1 MKVKTVVSFAIVAA
15 LFTGVGF
22 FFGSQDLS
30 DSENQGASNSDIDAL
45 QKDRQRLRDEL
56 AKSQRRLAQLEKDQ
70 QDFAALRASRGRSSQ
85 GTSSLPGSGTA
96 VLDSSSQGAQL
107 SATIERLQR
116 ELESARKKLQPMS
129 DAELAAKVDEIQ
141 SNFEVA
147 LKGKDALGAL
157 AAMKA
162 LKALDSRAFPTVLK
176 LWDALRKED
185 YLGLGKRERRALIDP
200 AVMHW
205 ALSTEDLGLDE
216 KLTARFQGAALRAL
230 RKLDGGD
237 PEKLTKSYLAY
248 MGRLGEPG
256 ALPEPDAKTG
266 KRARDSYR
274 QALRELSRVESPE
287 SARYLSGILGKN
299 GYPEDVRLTAL
310 RGIARQADSS
320 EEALKAVEDATFDTD
335 PKIKSAAILVKKQ
348 LEAPVPGVFITKVRS
363 DGQGHSLGIPV
374 GGIIVSYNG
383 QEVRDSGD
391 IKRARKRAK
400 DEFSVVKVQVNG
412 EIREYKI
419 KSGSRLGVDGNEVK
433 GQGQ

>member
-1 MKVKTVVSFAIVAA
+1 MKAKTLISFAIVAG

-22 FFGSQDLS
+22 FFGNQDLADS
-30 DSENQGASNSDIDAL
+30 DNQGSVNSDIDAL
-45 QKDRQRLRDEL
+45 QSDRQRLRDEL
-56 AKSQRRLAQLEKDQ
+56 AKARRHIKQLEKDQ
-70 QDFAALRASRGRSSQ
+70 QDFAALRSS
-85 GTSSLPGSGTA
+85 GSPISATTKSLSGADTA
-96 VLDSSSQGAQL
+96 VVDSASGGQL

-116 ELESARKKLQPMS
+116 ELDLARAKLKPMT

-141 SNFEVA
+141 SKFEVA
-147 LKGKDALGAL
+147 LKDKDALGAL
-157 AAMKA
+157 AAMKE
-162 LKALDSRAFPTVLK
+162 LKTLDSRAFPTVLK

-200 AVMHW
+200 EVMHW
-205 ALSTEDLGLDE
+205 ALSTEDLGLDG
-216 KLTARFQGAALRAL
+216 KLAARFQGAALKAL
-230 RKLDGGD
+230 RRLDGGD

-248 MGRLGEPG
+248 LGRLGEPG

-266 KRARDSYR
+266 KRERDSYR
-274 QALRELSRVESPE
+274 RALRELSRVESPE

-299 GYPEDVRLTAL
+299 NYPEDVRLTAL

-320 EEALKAVEDATFDTD
+320 EEALKAVEDATFDAD

-383 QEVRDSGD
+383 QQVRDSGD
-391 IKRARKRAK
+391 IKKARKRAK
-400 DEFSVVKVQVNG
+400 DDFSVVKVQVNG

-433 GQGQ
+433 GQGR